1 MMLPYMIDR
10 IETANGTIVKQ
21 FEPKS
26 LGQLIS
32 EEEAAA
38 LQNLMIAVVEEGT
51 GTRLQ
56 GQTYKAAGKTGS
68 AEFSQTTSESHAW
81 FTAFSYDTDRPIQV
95 TVIVEGGGSGGEYAV
110 PIARQIFDEY
120 YAK

>member
-1 MMLPYMIDR
+1 MIQAAIGQGTTQMTPLHLAMITSMIANKGNMMLPYMIDR

-56 GQTYKAAGKTGS
+56 GQTYKA
-68 AEFSQTTSESHAW
+68 
-81 FTAFSYDTDRPIQV
+81 DRKSV
-95 TVIVEGGGSGGEYAV
+95 V
-110 PIARQIFDEY
+110 
-120 YAK
+120 